1 VLIDGAVSSGGR
13 AKKARKAAPLCCKE
27 GTSRLQQ
34 SGNIM
39 EKKLILVSAPPASG
53 KTYVSM
59 ELAKNLKHVVYLD
72 KDTLV
77 PLSNVVFN
85 VANEPNDRNG
95 PFFEKYLRDVEYQV
109 ILNLALDALKYDN
122 IVLIN
127 APFTKE
133 IHDSA
138 YLAALRKELKED
150 YGAHLAI
157 IWVVCDVEIVHQ
169 RMMERNSPRDTF
181 KLADWD
187 AYVKTQHFEIPTQLK
202 IEGDPYSLI
211 LFHNNNDQEF
221 ASSMKEATALLE
233 ERKQKEK

>member
-1 VLIDGAVSSGGR
+1 
-13 AKKARKAAPLCCKE
+13 
-27 GTSRLQQ
+27 
-34 SGNIM
+34 M

-59 ELAKNLKHVVYLD
+59 ELAKHLKHVVYLD

-77 PLSNVVFN
+77 PLSNVVFT
-85 VANEPNDRNG
+85 VANEPNDREG

-109 ILNLALDALKYDN
+109 ILNMALDALRYDD

-133 IHDSA
+133 IHDDA
-138 YLAALRKELKED
+138 YIAALRKELKED

-157 IWVVCDVEIVHQ
+157 IWVLCDIETVHK
-169 RMMERNSPRDTF
+169 RMIERNSPRDTF

-187 AYVKTQHFEIPTQLK
+187 KYVKSQHFEIPTNLRVD
-202 IEGDPYSLI
+202 GDPYSLM
-211 LFHNNNDQEF
+211 LFNNNDDETF
-221 ASSMKEATALLE
+221 AASMKKVISVLE
-233 ERKQKEK
+233 ERK